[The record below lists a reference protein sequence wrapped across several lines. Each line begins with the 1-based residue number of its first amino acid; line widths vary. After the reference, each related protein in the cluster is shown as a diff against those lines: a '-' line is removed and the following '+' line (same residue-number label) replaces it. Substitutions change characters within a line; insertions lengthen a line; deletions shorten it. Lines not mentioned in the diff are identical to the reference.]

1 MHWVKLCKLLHLQR
15 YCSPSGFQM
24 LVILV
29 VITSD
34 IIWTIPLNLGW
45 KGRQLGRTWHDN
57 HFKEQNALTIHC
69 ILKLWK
75 NRERKGKSLIARKV
89 IWQICNL
96 QWLNSCYLL
105 KKMKEVEERGKKGSE
120 TCTLSATWQYAIAFA
135 KAKGRNLP
143 KKKFI
148 FDIYEMKGHRGKP
161 TEKVVKYTSV
171 TKNGSTCFPP
181 YTPSS
186 SPIKKNIT
194 TCRRN
199 R

>member
-1 MHWVKLCKLLHLQR
+1 
-15 YCSPSGFQM
+15 
-24 LVILV
+24 
-29 VITSD
+29 
-34 IIWTIPLNLGW
+34 
-45 KGRQLGRTWHDN
+45 
-57 HFKEQNALTIHC
+57 
-69 ILKLWK
+69 
-75 NRERKGKSLIARKV
+75 
-89 IWQICNL
+89 
-96 QWLNSCYLL
+96 
-105 KKMKEVEERGKKGSE
+105 MKEVEERGKKGSE

-186 SPIKKNIT
+186 SPIKNKKEYYHMQKKPIT
-194 TCRRN
+194 FLTLSTLT
-199 R
+199 